1 MALSEK
7 CRNAISCSTAA
18 PAQDGNPSSMTA
30 STWPEAIPSR
40 RRGLL
45 GRTTG
50 STAPPHS
57 SKVFRLMPWARSAAL
72 MAKLTQSLSATETL
86 RAGRRR
92 LSSSME
98 RTPNLRATATTS
110 RSLEGNTA
118 RARSGSGRRK
128 GPRPRYAMEATTE
141 GLSQPMSILPRP
153 TKRAPRTP
161 LHQAG
166 LTAMVKAKGGPPEA
180 EAPAPGSS
188 TESLMALV
196 MSVGTVS

>member
-1 MALSEK
+1 MSEK
-7 CRNAISCSTAA
+7 RRNAISCSTAA
-18 PAQDGNPSSMTA
+18 PAHDGSPSSMTA
-30 STWPEAIPSR
+30 STRPEAIPSR

-45 GRTTG
+45 GRATG
-50 STAPPHS
+50 STTPPHS

-72 MAKLTQSLSATETL
+72 MAKFTQSLSATETR
-86 RAGRRR
+86 RAGRWR

-118 RARSGSGRRK
+118 RARNGSGRRK
-128 GPRPRYAMEATTE
+128 GPRPWNAMEAMTE

-153 TKRAPRTP
+153 TRRAPRTP

-166 LTAMVKAKGGPPEA
+166 LMAMWKAKGGPA
-180 EAPAPGSS
+180 EAPPPGSS
-188 TESLMALV
+188 TESRMALV
-196 MSVGTVS
+196 RSVGTVS